1 MKIKINLKYLINLL
15 ILIPFLY
22 PKGFEVYNDS
32 YKKFFTVWL
41 YISLII
47 IIIKILSSMFNK
59 KLKTNSSLVFFLL
72 YYLFMFIITLGIK
85 HSISNGLQKI
95 FAAPLLVMFIYMELS
110 DDSSNLIK
118 AINKILT
125 VSFLLG
131 LTIFNPI
138 FWGNYFIP
146 ADNHI
151 FFWGHVQV
159 GAQIGLLSLLFS
171 YLEYES
177 SNKEKKYKLYFRILL
192 IILMCI
198 QSRTSMS
205 YLMIGVM
212 LSYVIIHKY
221 ISFKTK
227 GKSYVNFYLLFNLI
241 LFLIIRKNGLA
252 LNLGKLSLNGRGF
265 IWNQAIYSFLDK
277 PIFGHGVHGVLI
289 KVFWSDWVGGGTGLN
304 YMHNQM
310 LQILNDGG
318 ILLFVLFL
326 ALLYSVAS
334 NIDGIKNNK
343 IRSSFYIFLL
353 IILLIMTFESALE
366 YFYIVVAISTL
377 TSLKNIDLD
386 KNIVKLEKKT

>member
-41 YISLII
+41 YISLIM
-47 IIIKILSSMFNK
+47 IIIKVLSRIINK
-59 KLKTNSSLVFFLL
+59 ELKINSSLVFFLL
-72 YYLFMFIITLGIK
+72 YYLFMLIITLGIK

-95 FAAPLLVMFIYMELS
+95 FAAPLLGMFIYMELS
-110 DDSSNLIK
+110 EDSLNLIK

-138 FWGNYFIP
+138 FWENYFIP
-146 ADNHI
+146 DNNHI

-159 GAQIGLLSLLFS
+159 GAQIGLLSLMFS
-171 YLEYES
+171 YLEYEF

-192 IILMCI
+192 IILMCA

-205 YLMIGVM
+205 YLMIGM
-212 LSYVIIHKY
+212 LLYHFIIRKY
-221 ISFKTK
+221 IAFKMK

-241 LFLIIRKNGLA
+241 LFLIIRNNGLA

-289 KVFWSDWVGGGTGLN
+289 QVFWSDWVGDGTGLN
-304 YMHNQM
+304 YMHNQI

-318 ILLFVLFL
+318 ILLLVLFL
-326 ALLYSVAS
+326 ALLYSIAS
-334 NIDGIKNNK
+334 NIDGIKNNN
-343 IRSSFYIFLL
+343 IRSNFYIFLL
-353 IILLIMTFESALE
+353 IILLIMTFESGLE
-366 YFYIVVAISTL
+366 YFYIVASISTL
-377 TSLKNIDLD
+377 ISLKNIDLD
-386 KNIVKLEKKT
+386 KNTVNVEKKT